1 MKFNQ
6 LQLSLEEIS
15 HIVSYCNE
23 KIKEAEEK
31 RYMRTLQKKFNF
43 NVNLKFSNKRF
54 PPQQRKLS

>member
-43 NVNLKFSNKRF
+43 NVT
-54 PPQQRKLS
+54 